1 MMMRAILRQD
11 LFNDEYAEL
20 KIKTCSEMLMHMPDI
35 WTFLRNHNIE
45 FKLTADHVHSSI
57 RMSGPNLLDNINNIR
72 SFIDRRGWSK

>member
-1 MMMRAILRQD
+1 
-11 LFNDEYAEL
+11 
-20 KIKTCSEMLMHMPDI
+20 MLMHMPDI